1 MHDGLLRTRTGGR
14 HHLYDWGLKRTFDTA
29 LSHAIQP
36 RLCQPLH
43 IAPLGGGKYDAALAT
58 FGEIGHLGS
67 SHELPVHL
75 WLDGEARLAQ
85 ASYPK
90 KKEFMALHSL
100 SKINLSYKW
109 WITIAVTLGMFM
121 SLMDSTIVIVAIP
134 QMQKAFGADIHD
146 VQWVVTIYMLTQAAV
161 IPTAPYLAA
170 RFGGK
175 RAYVWTLSA
184 FLLGSLLCGF
194 AWNLPTLILFR
205 LIQGIGGGIL
215 LPMVMTLLYQ
225 AFPLEERGRAAS
237 IMGVPLMI
245 APMIGPVL
253 GGYLVST
260 FGWPWAFSINVPLG
274 IVAVVI
280 AQKVLRQT
288 PSEPQKIRFD
298 GAGFLTA
305 ASGSALLLYTT
316 AAVTSGNVT
325 ISTVLL
331 LCGGIML
338 LLAFV
343 AIELFKARH
352 GRAPLLDLRRF
363 RDRTFTFSALAQ
375 VFIVFVRFGILF
387 LIPIYLQTL
396 RQETP
401 LQAGA
406 VQAAQAMATMAILP
420 IGGRLADRIGP
431 RPVVMVGLLV
441 FAGAAALLMT
451 LTLTTPI
458 WKIVGMLLLLG
469 CASGLVQQ
477 IPVAAMSRIEKEEH
491 KEVANGSTLIIV
503 LQSTAA
509 PLGVAVFSSIVQG
522 RSQQYTIRLATHESF
537 LIAALLALVAL
548 VIMCLVPARRK
559 DTKKQP
565 EHVSQFSP
573 TFTLKDREPLKIV

>member
-1 MHDGLLRTRTGGR
+1 MEPF
-14 HHLYDWGLKRTFDTA
+14 W
-29 LSHAIQP
+29 
-36 RLCQPLH
+36 
-43 IAPLGGGKYDAALAT
+43 
-58 FGEIGHLGS
+58 
-67 SHELPVHL
+67 
-75 WLDGEARLAQ
+75 
-85 ASYPK
+85 
-90 KKEFMALHSL
+90 
-100 SKINLSYKW
+100 
-109 WITIAVTLGMFM
+109 
-121 SLMDSTIVIVAIP
+121 
-134 QMQKAFGADIHD
+134 
-146 VQWVVTIYMLTQAAV
+146 
-161 IPTAPYLAA
+161 
-170 RFGGK
+170 
-175 RAYVWTLSA
+175 
-184 FLLGSLLCGF
+184 FL
-194 AWNLPTLILFR
+194 
-205 LIQGIGGGIL
+205 
-215 LPMVMTLLYQ
+215 
-225 AFPLEERGRAAS
+225 
-237 IMGVPLMI
+237 
-245 APMIGPVL
+245 
-253 GGYLVST
+253 
-260 FGWPWAFSINVPLG
+260 
-274 IVAVVI
+274 
-280 AQKVLRQT
+280 
-288 PSEPQKIRFD
+288 KIRFD
-298 GAGFLTA
+298 GAGFLTT
-305 ASGSALLLYTT
+305 ASRSTLLLYAI

-401 LQAGA
+401 LQAGV
-406 VQAAQAMATMAILP
+406 VQASQAMATMAILP

-491 KEVANGSTLIIV
+491 KEVTNGSTLIIV

-522 RSQQYTIRLATHESF
+522 RSQQYTIRLATQGITGELLRLQSSLLAMHESF

-548 VIMCLVPARRK
+548 VMMCLVPARRK

-573 TFTLKDREPLKIV
+573 TFTLKDGEPLKIV